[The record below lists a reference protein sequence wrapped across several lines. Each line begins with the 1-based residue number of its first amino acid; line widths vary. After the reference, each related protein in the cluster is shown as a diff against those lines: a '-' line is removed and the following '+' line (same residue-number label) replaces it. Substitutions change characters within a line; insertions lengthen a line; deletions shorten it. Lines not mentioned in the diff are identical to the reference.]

1 MYPLL
6 KPDVSRNTKDRVL
19 IMIQMMLATGL
30 NTASIYIIEEKAN
43 KIQNNIGGTYP
54 EKKRLNQKLLAEF
67 SS

>member
-54 EKKRLNQKLLAEF
+54 EKNRLNQKLLAEF